1 MSDSSFPLCLLPIG
15 KRATVFDLKNETSM
29 KRRLLDLGFTQGTVV
44 EALQKSPA
52 GDPVAY
58 LVRGAVIA
66 LRHEDSSSVLLC
78 W

>member
-1 MSDSSFPLCLLPIG
+1 MSDSRFPLSLLPIG
-15 KRATVFDLKNETSM
+15 RKATVFDLNNETSM

-52 GDPVAY
+52 GDPIAY

-66 LRHEDSSSVLLC
+66 LRHEDSSSIILC